1 MKSLPVYSP
10 VFIYLEQSFK
20 EWLDILGYSQATVYG
35 LPHIVRG
42 FFHYLE
48 QRGKMQVRD
57 IDLKQMHGYYHDVVR
72 QRSNTRSKE
81 AGLSSSYL
89 NKHIQ
94 ALNLFCDY
102 MRQSGRLS
110 LGKLKIQTEES
121 TKETT
126 PVLTEEEIRQLYRAC
141 DEYPDQQSGKPD
153 WFYPVMALRD
163 KAMLTVYYG
172 CGLRRT
178 EGLSLHVDDI
188 LFEKQILHVRK
199 GKNYKE
205 RFVPI
210 SKVGLKHLE
219 TYLYDGRPLLLKKKR
234 FDHFFISERGAPV
247 GEVMINLR
255 FRQLL
260 ARTNNPVLI
269 EKKPTLHT
277 LRHSIATHLLGN
289 GMKLEKIKDFLGHS
303 SLESTQIYTHL
314 LEKETNLSP

>member
-1 MKSLPVYSP
+1 MKHLPVHSP
-10 VFIYLEQSFK
+10 AFLYLEKSFK
-20 EWLDILGYSQATVYG
+20 EWLDILGYCDQTVYHAPNYIRG
-35 LPHIVRG
+35 L
-42 FFHYLE
+42 FHYLE
-48 QRGKMQVRD
+48 GRGKSQAVD
-57 IDLKQMHGYYHDVVR
+57 ITREAIHDFYYKVVR

-81 AGLSSSYL
+81 AGLSNGSL
-89 NKHIQ
+89 NKYIQ
-94 ALNLFCDY
+94 ALSLFCDY
-102 MRQSGRLS
+102 LRRSGRLS
-110 LGKLKIQTEES
+110 IGKLNIKSEDN
-121 TKETT
+121 TKEIP

-141 DEYPDQQSGKPD
+141 DEYPDQQRGKPE

-178 EGLSLHVDDI
+178 EGLSLEVDDI
-188 LFEKQILHVRK
+188 FFEKQILHVRK

-234 FDHFFISERGAPV
+234 FDHFFISERGGPI
-247 GEVMINLR
+247 GEVMMNLR

-314 LEKETNLSP
+314 LEQETNLSS